1 MSPFNI
7 GDFLKRFKHI
17 LPTDRIVRDGLI
29 AVIRECTG
37 IQLGE
42 REIAVRG
49 SVAYLMV
56 DPRVKSE
63 VLMRR
68 GEILRKVN
76 ERAPVGEKR
85 VTEIK

>member
-1 MSPFNI
+1 MLPFNI

-17 LPTDRIVRDGLI
+17 LPTDRTVRDGLI
-29 AVIRECTG
+29 AVIHECTG
-37 IQLGE
+37 IRLSE

-49 SVAYLMV
+49 SVAYLIA

-63 VLMRR
+63 VFMQR

-76 ERAPVGEKR
+76 DRAPVGEKR
-85 VTEIK
+85 VTEIR